1 MAPGDGVSQFYLT
14 EIEQSEYR
22 CEELGGDWVH
32 DLAVEY
38 YPDLGHVLCVL
49 PLNCYGQVL

>member
-1 MAPGDGVSQFYLT
+1 MAPGCGVSQFYLT